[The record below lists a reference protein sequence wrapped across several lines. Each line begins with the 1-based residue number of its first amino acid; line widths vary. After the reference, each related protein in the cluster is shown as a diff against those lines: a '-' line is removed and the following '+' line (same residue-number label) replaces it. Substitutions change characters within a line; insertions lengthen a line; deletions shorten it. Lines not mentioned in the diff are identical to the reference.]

1 MVHRRLMPLARTEK
15 EKKMEKIDCTKAE
28 DYLTTRAI
36 ATQLDENG
44 YCRIHCDECIIK
56 RSELTCRCEVV
67 EYLYPE
73 IAIKLMQEYADEHLN
88 AK

>member
-1 MVHRRLMPLARTEK
+1 
-15 EKKMEKIDCTKAE
+15 MEKIDCTKTE

-36 ATQLDENG
+36 ATKIDKNG
-44 YCRIHCDECIIK
+44 FCHIHCDECILKKQEITK
-56 RSELTCRCEVV
+56 HCEVL
-67 EYLYPE
+67 EYLHPE